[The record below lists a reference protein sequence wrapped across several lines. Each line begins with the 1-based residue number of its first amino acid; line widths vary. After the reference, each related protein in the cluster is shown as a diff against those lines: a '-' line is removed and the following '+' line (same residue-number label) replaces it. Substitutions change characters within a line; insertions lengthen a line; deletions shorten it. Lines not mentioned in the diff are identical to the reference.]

1 MKIVIACDHAGHV
14 YKEPIIKDLK
24 LLGHEVIDVG
34 CDSEA
39 SVHYPIYAEKAAKE
53 IQEGRAEKGVLI
65 CGTGIG
71 ISIAANKCKGIRAA
85 LCHDHLTAALCS
97 SHNNANMVAFG
108 ARVIGLD
115 VALDIVR
122 TFLNTAFLKGRHL
135 ERINMVSDLERRQY

>member
-1 MKIVIACDHAGHV
+1 MKIVVACDHAGYI
-14 YKEPIIKDLK
+14 YKEPIIRELK

-34 CDSEA
+34 CDSED
-39 SVHYPIYAEKAAKE
+39 SVHYPIFAEKAAKE

-71 ISIAANKCKGIRAA
+71 ISIAANKCEGIRAA
-85 LCHDHLTAALCS
+85 LCHDHLTASLCS

-115 VALDIVR
+115 VAIDIVH

-135 ERINMVSDLERRQY
+135 ERVKMVTELEKRQH